1 MSERLSFREIV
12 RDGVRVALT
21 SAITSG
27 ILSGA
32 VLLYGE
38 WQRRAE
44 ARARFAL
51 VGSELQMRMVLMR
64 TAAGLI
70 PDDPA
75 ACARVMDEMGGSRS
89 GVAQGGSL
97 RQLAVEHALLSGGV
111 SRAFTAR
118 VLEFE
123 TRLLVMPRPRCA
135 EEVGATR
142 TQLQTLVGGLEQGWE
157 PARSATFAGP
167 VR

>member
-1 MSERLSFREIV
+1 MPDKLSFRDIV

-32 VLLYGE
+32 VLLYGH
-38 WQRRAE
+38 WQRKAE
-44 ARARFAL
+44 AAARFAQ
-51 VGSELQMRMVLMR
+51 VGSELQLRLALMK
-64 TAAGLI
+64 TASSLV

-75 ACARVMDEMGGSRS
+75 ACARVMDELGGNRA

-97 RQLAVEHALLSGGV
+97 RQLAVEHALLSGGT
-111 SRAFTAR
+111 SRGFTAR

-123 TRLLVMPRPRCA
+123 TRLLVMPRPRSA
-135 EEVGATR
+135 EESAATR
-142 TQLQTLVGGLEQGWE
+142 TQLQGLVATLDQGWE
-157 PARSATFAGP
+157 SARSATFAGA
-167 VR
+167 R